1 VDRPLIEEL
10 TRHAYNE
17 VNAKLPKKDRV
28 NPA

>member
-17 VNAKLPKKDRV
+17 VNAKLPRKDRV
-28 NPA
+28 ESL